1 MLCNKEF
8 KSVLNKVVIKYS
20 EVLDALDKFES
31 SGRIP
36 KIAAKKRFNFTLDPD
51 LLKSFRIHCYRNNL
65 KMSSEIENLIKDK
78 INN

>member
-8 KSVLNKVVIKYS
+8 KNVLNKVVVKYS
-20 EVLDALDKFES
+20 DVLDALDKFES

-36 KIAAKKRFNFTLDPD
+36 KIAAKKRFNFTLDND
-51 LLKSFRIHCYRNNL
+51 LMKNFRVHCHRNNL

-78 INN
+78 VNQ